1 MADKPSSGM
10 RVGVAWYRESEWE
23 KLRQL
28 AADPEMLE
36 ETYAEW
42 TRVYEDG
49 IRQLRAS
56 GLVPE
61 PVEIDLGELQ
71 AWCTAQKCP
80 LDGSARAAFATEILS
95 RRSKQGSFMARF
107 PRFWRE

>member
-1 MADKPSSGM
+1 MADKPSPGM
-10 RVGVAWYRESEWE
+10 RVGVAWYRDSEWE

-28 AADPEMLE
+28 AADPEILE

-42 TRVYEDG
+42 TKVYENG

-61 PVEIDLGELQ
+61 RVEIDVEELR

-80 LDGSARAAFATEILS
+80 LDGKARAAFATEILS
-95 RRSKQGSFMARF
+95 RRSKQGSSSGRF

>member
-1 MADKPSSGM
+1 MVDKPSSGM

-28 AADPEMLE
+28 AADAEMLE

-42 TRVYEDG
+42 SKVYEDG
-49 IRQLRAS
+49 IRKLRAS
-56 GLVPE
+56 GLLPE
-61 PVEIDLGELQ
+61 PVEIDLAELQ
-71 AWCTAQKCP
+71 AWCTAQHCP
-80 LDGSARAAFATEILS
+80 LDASARAAFATEILS
-95 RRSKQGSFMARF
+95 RRSKQASSPALF